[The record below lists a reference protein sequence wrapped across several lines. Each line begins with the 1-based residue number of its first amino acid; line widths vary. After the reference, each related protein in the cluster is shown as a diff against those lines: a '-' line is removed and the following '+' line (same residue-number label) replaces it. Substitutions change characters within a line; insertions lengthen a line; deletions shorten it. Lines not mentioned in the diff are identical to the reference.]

1 MVITLLFLTL
11 ALSAATCF
19 SVNQVFRKTVLKM
32 LSKIFPE
39 DITLAFRRYL
49 AFALYVIGIGGGV
62 RIYDIERYINPAKRA
77 SEGSIEPL
85 LLNNERLVLEMVRTL
100 IETLQSLAW
109 ALFLFFL
116 IILIAWLIVANR
128 QRTTTPHQGS

>member
-19 SVNQVFRKTVLKM
+19 SVNQVFHKTVLKM
-32 LSKIFPE
+32 LSKIFPD

-62 RIYDIERYINPAKRA
+62 RIYDIERYINPAKRGGEESFA
-77 SEGSIEPL
+77 PL
-85 LLNNERLVLEMVRTL
+85 LLNNERLLLEMVRTL
-100 IETLQSLAW
+100 IETLQALAW
-109 ALFLFFL
+109 ALFVFFL
-116 IILIAWLIVANR
+116 IILIAWLIIANR
-128 QRTTTPHQGS
+128 QRHTTPQ